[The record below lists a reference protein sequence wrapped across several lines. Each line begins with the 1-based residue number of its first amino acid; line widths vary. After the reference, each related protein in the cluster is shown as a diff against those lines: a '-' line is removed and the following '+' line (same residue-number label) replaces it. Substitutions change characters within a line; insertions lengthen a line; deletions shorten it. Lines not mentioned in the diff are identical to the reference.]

1 MGEFGAKT
9 QKDSWLY
16 SAHKFIQS
24 LPDYTSTKFKRGTPN
39 KQVAVVIIRDDGTKN
54 VVGGKDLKST
64 QEYPMG
70 FLSIVVFVSKKKN
83 AKTRL

>member
-1 MGEFGAKT
+1 MGDFGAET
-9 QKDSWLY
+9 QKDSWVY

-24 LPDYTSTKFKRGTPN
+24 LPDYKSTKFKRGTS
-39 KQVAVVIIRDDGTKN
+39 KKEVAVVIIREDGTKN

-70 FLSIVVFVSKKKN
+70 FLSIVVFLFPNKN